1 MALAFVWALQIYALI
16 GLVFSV
22 PFLWRGA
29 ARLDPAAA
37 TSPLGFRLII
47 LPGVVAL
54 WPLLAWRWVAGGT
67 R

>member
-1 MALAFVWALQIYALI
+1 MAVALVWALQIYASI
-16 GLVFSV
+16 GLAFSV

-29 ARLDPAAA
+29 AQVDPAAA
-37 TSPLGFRLII
+37 ASPLGFRLII

-54 WPLLAWRWVAGGT
+54 WPLLAWRWAA